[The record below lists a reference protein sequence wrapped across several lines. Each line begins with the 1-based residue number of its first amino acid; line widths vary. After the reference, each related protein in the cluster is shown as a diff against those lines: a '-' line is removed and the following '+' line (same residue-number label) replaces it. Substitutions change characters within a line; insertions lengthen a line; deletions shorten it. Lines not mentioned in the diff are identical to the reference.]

1 MICVNELQSMKCN
14 KKEVLNPLAIILSPF
29 APYTGEELWAALGNT
44 GSVCDAQWPEY
55 EEEYLKEDVVT
66 YTVSFNGKTRFT
78 MEFAVDTDAGA
89 IQKTVLKDER
99 SLKWTEGKEPK
110 KVVVVP
116 GKIINIVTH

>member
-1 MICVNELQSMKCN
+1 MICVNELQNMKCN
-14 KKEVLNPLAIILSPF
+14 KKEILNLLTIILSPF
-29 APYTGEELWAALGNT
+29 APYTGEELWSVLGNT
-44 GSVCDAQWPEY
+44 GSVCDAQWSKY
-55 EEEYLKEDVVT
+55 EEEYLQEDIVT

-89 IQKTVLKDER
+89 IQKAVLKDER
-99 SLKWTEGKEPK
+99 SLKWTEGMEPK